1 MVTEQWV
8 VGPEYD
14 EQLFRRLG
22 AVLKSMG
29 FNLDSKWDGIGGS
42 QDIFHWE
49 LKSPD
54 GSLVIESE
62 TYMGLSVEGAA
73 ELVQCVRQ
81 QFEVNHAL

>member
-1 MVTEQWV
+1 MVKEKWV
-8 VGPEYD
+8 VGPECD

-42 QDIFHWE
+42 QDISHWE
-49 LKSPD
+49 LSSPD
-54 GSLVIESE
+54 GLLVIESE
-62 TYMGLSVEGAA
+62 TYVGLSVEGAA
-73 ELVQCVRQ
+73 ELVQRVRQ

>member
-1 MVTEQWV
+1 MMTEKWV

-22 AVLKSMG
+22 AVLQSMG
-29 FNLDSKWDGIGGS
+29 FNLGSKWDGIGGS

-49 LKSPD
+49 LKSSD

-73 ELVQCVRQ
+73 GLVQRVRQ

>member
-1 MVTEQWV
+1 MVTEKWV
-8 VGPEYD
+8 VGPEYN

-29 FNLDSKWDGIGGS
+29 FNLGSRWDGIGGS

-49 LKSPD
+49 LKSLD

-62 TYMGLSVEGAA
+62 TYIILSVEGTS
-73 ELVQCVRQ
+73 ELVQRVRQ